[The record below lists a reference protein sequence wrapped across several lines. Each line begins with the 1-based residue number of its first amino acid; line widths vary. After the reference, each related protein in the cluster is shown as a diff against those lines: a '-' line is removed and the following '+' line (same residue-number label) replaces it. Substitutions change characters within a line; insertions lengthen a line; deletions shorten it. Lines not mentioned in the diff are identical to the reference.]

1 MNELMQDFKRFEIAW
16 LVNYLKSGRYNI
28 NCGICMHAKRV
39 AFIDSASNV
48 IKPFIIRDVYIGTDG
63 ICEDSRFC
71 VNSKCEYNNN
81 SPEDYFKAMGFDGK
95 DANDQNW
102 QKIQDNLE
110 LINQAI
116 REEDFDLKSHSIICF
131 DQPSLEWVKIK

>member
-16 LVNYLKSGRYNI
+16 LVNYLKTGKYNVS
-28 NCGICMHAKRV
+28 CGICMHTKRI
-39 AFIDSASNV
+39 AFIDSARNV

-63 ICEDSRFC
+63 VCEDSRFC
-71 VNSKCEYNNN
+71 VNSKCQYNNN
-81 SPEDYFKAMGFDGK
+81 NAEDYFKAMGFDEK

-102 QKIQDNLE
+102 QKIQDKLE
-110 LINQAI
+110 SVNKAI